1 MVRLRK
7 LWSDRQGAALVE
19 FTLALP
25 VMLSLGLGVIEFSRV
40 LYQYHQIVTGVGD
53 AARYLSHI
61 SDPMGAQTAAKEIA
75 VYGQVGGSTKR
86 VSWWNVA
93 DVTVTVRTI
102 ANPIDPGTGLRTY
115 RGPDPIS
122 IVKVS
127 TSATYTGL
135 GFLAYLGMSAGIP
148 LNAFQED
155 RVIGN

>member
-1 MVRLRK
+1 MKKSL
-7 LWSDRQGAALVE
+7 
-19 FTLALP
+19 LALA
-25 VMLSLGLGVIEFSRV
+25 VLGGFAGVASAQSSV
-40 LYQYHQIVTGVGD
+40 TLYGTVD
-53 AARYLSHI
+53 LNARYVKN
-61 SDPMGAQTAAKEIA
+61 D
-75 VYGQVGGSTKR
+75 GSTKR